1 MTIIFVLV
9 CVNFD
14 LNIGQVILFVDR
26 LLPGI
31 AILHDVLNKWVIL
44 KLRGPA

>member
-14 LNIGQVILFVDR
+14 LNIGQVRLFVDR
-26 LLPGI
+26 VLAGI
-31 AILHDVLNKWVIL
+31 ASF
-44 KLRGPA
+44 LRAIIK